1 MFVVVVEGIKTCKTG
16 HIVNKPECLCLCCF
30 IEYVHTRDWRF
41 WKMSFSVHDFVVV
54 EGMYICKTDNFG
66 KEDSCLFLVFVEGMY
81 TCRDGM
87 YS

>member
-1 MFVVVVEGIKTCKTG
+1 
-16 HIVNKPECLCLCCF
+16 
-30 IEYVHTRDWRF
+30 
-41 WKMSFSVHDFVVV
+41 MSFSVHDFVVV

-87 YS
+87 YSWKNGRFGNKP